1 MCRFW
6 RVAALAAVVVVVGAG
21 CLPVPLSGN
30 PPPLTL
36 FPSDGLTVPDPA
48 QATAKRVDL
57 PEPADC
63 VANKSECDEI
73 TLIDKLDGFDL
84 DPAISVHFSGAI
96 DVAKVTDDSVYVEP
110 TGGGA
115 RIGVNRLVWDGSTT
129 TLYAHPKQQL
139 HEASEYRLVVTPAA
153 NGQTGTSTFTTMS
166 ATRALTRMRQQIDDG
181 SAYTSAG
188 ITDRGLSLDQDGTH
202 QPAAYAAATIV
213 PVVGMTRTEDI
224 GSGKTQTEQVF
235 DSALPESRTPE
246 HMRSASSTLP
256 NGSTRPRGRS
266 RRPRPAGSG
275 PTAVRAERVGF
286 ALVTPMGTPPPGGW
300 PVAIFGPGI
309 TRSEY
314 RRVPRVRRD
323 PQEGIATI
331 SIDPVGHAYCQKLGH
346 DLTHDPARF
355 RDCRLARPR

>member
-6 RVAALAAVVVVVGAG
+6 GVAALAAVVVVVGAG
-21 CLPVPLSGN
+21 CLPAPPSGN

-48 QATAKRVDL
+48 QATGKRVDL
-57 PEPADC
+57 PKPADC
-63 VANKSECDEI
+63 MANKSECDEI

-139 HEASEYRLVVTPAA
+139 HEASEYRLVVTPAV

-202 QPAAYAAATIV
+202 QPAAYSAATIV

-235 DSALPESRTPE
+235 DSALPGVSNAGTYAFGSFDAPQWLDADLAHDADAPDRRVWPYRRTRRTSRVRTGHSHWE
-246 HMRSASSTLP
+246 H
-256 NGSTRPRGRS
+256 RPQEVGRS
-266 RRPRPAGSG
+266 RSSARASPVRSTTCSSRPTRTSRKGSQ
-275 PTAVRAERVGF
+275 PSPSIPSVTRTAPRA
-286 ALVTPMGTPPPGGW
+286 
-300 PVAIFGPGI
+300 
-309 TRSEY
+309 RS
-314 RRVPRVRRD
+314 RSHARSRQVP
-323 PQEGIATI
+323 
-331 SIDPVGHAYCQKLGH
+331 
-346 DLTHDPARF
+346 
-355 RDCRLARPR
+355 